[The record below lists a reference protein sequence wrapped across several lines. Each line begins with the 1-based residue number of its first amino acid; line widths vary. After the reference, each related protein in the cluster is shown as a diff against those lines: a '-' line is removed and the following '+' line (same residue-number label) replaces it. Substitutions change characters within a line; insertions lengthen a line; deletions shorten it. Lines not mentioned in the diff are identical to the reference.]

1 MYIKKLK
8 WIFTNSKAACHL
20 SNKPRQNS
28 SYRAEMGR
36 ERAAAKDKSQ
46 ESLRATALENYTL
59 PANVLVHPLG
69 YNTLKINVFILDYTI
84 EYQ

>member
-1 MYIKKLK
+1 
-8 WIFTNSKAACHL
+8 
-20 SNKPRQNS
+20 
-28 SYRAEMGR
+28 MGR

>member
-8 WIFTNSKAACHL
+8 RIFTNGKEAHHL
-20 SNKPRQNS
+20 SNRTQGELK
-28 SYRAEMGR
+28 YRAEMGR

-46 ESLRATALENYTL
+46 ESLRVIALENETL

-69 YNTLKINVFILDYTI
+69 YNTLKEMCLS
-84 EYQ
+84 